1 MTVATERGV
10 LETVTGTSTL
20 EEIGRTLDRMWSV
33 HDHVPESVRTQVAI
47 AVGEIGANIIEH
59 AHSLRAVRLCM
70 DVHVMP
76 TEVRIEFLD
85 DGQPC
90 DVDVT
95 AMQMPDEMAERGRGI
110 ALAKA
115 VLALLEYRRG
125 EVNHWTLV
133 SKPFG

>member
-1 MTVATERGV
+1 MNQPDPRV
-10 LETVTGTSTL
+10 LDTSV
-20 EEIGRTLDRMWSV
+20 GPRTLDEIADALEQTWSD
-33 HDHVPESVRTQVAI
+33 HLHVPGAVRMQMGI
-47 AVGEIGANIIEH
+47 AAGEIGANIIEH